1 MTVLAAFAENESRAH
16 ELLLERVKPEVERL
30 RRAALSARESLS
42 EQAFFVVDPTAD
54 VFGGEPFPVDLPMV
68 GGAFVTLMPVEQVVD
83 GLRLLD
89 IEGDDVREQAS
100 APLVPGQFR
109 VVCVTGFSVRI
120 THVLAWNRAAG
131 QC

>member
-1 MTVLAAFAENESRAH
+1 MIAGFVEIEASRH
-16 ELLLERVKPEVERL
+16 EALLERVKPEVERL

-42 EQAFFVVDPTAD
+42 EQAFFVVDPTAE

-68 GGAFVTLMPVEQVVD
+68 GGAFVSLMPVEQVVD

-89 IEGDDVREQAS
+89 LEEEDIRVRAS
-100 APLVPGQFR
+100 VPLVPGQFR
-109 VVCVTGFSVRI
+109 VVSVTGSSVRI
-120 THVLAWNRAAG
+120 THVLAWSRAAG